1 MGKRYKDSLQP
12 LGDKI
17 EENQLYVNHR
27 RVEIIFSYLWKGD
40 GMQID
45 IKFDCL
51 FIIWW
56 NSHIWH
62 LFCKL
67 FICHKF
73 VLDIILWFLSSKLY
87 FWQIV
92 RINSGFPA
100 NNHSILPQS
109 AKSLWELFR
118 FSHWKVNLCN
128 SLKTVRE
135 SFTKTFSFPPKK
147 GKCCAWVS
155 SRLPECSTKRVTHA
169 AGRLAKKIQRAATE
183 IGPFTT
189 LWQIR
194 RGGFLALTKDGK

>member
-1 MGKRYKDSLQP
+1 MWIIQGWKLYLAICGKGMECRLILRLIVCP
-12 LGDKI
+12 
-17 EENQLYVNHR
+17 
-27 RVEIIFSYLWKGD
+27 SY
-40 GMQID
+40 
-45 IKFDCL
+45 
-51 FIIWW
+51 WW

-62 LFCKL
+62 LFCNF

-135 SFTKTFSFPPKK
+135 SFTKTFSFPPQK

-155 SRLPECSTKRVTHA
+155 SRLLECSTKRVTHA

-194 RGGFLALTKDGK
+194 RGGFLASKKDGK